1 MEDICARNPKKL
13 NNFQSFSG
21 FSETYDLADL
31 VSRTHKGANEPSST
45 SASVIFASVRSPHL
59 PVLPA
64 HPPEFA
70 PVH

>member
-31 VSRTHKGANEPSST
+31 VS
-45 SASVIFASVRSPHL
+45 
-59 PVLPA
+59 
-64 HPPEFA
+64 
-70 PVH
+70 